1 MSNSNLSET
10 VKNVFCEKLKWC
22 KFLTSLYGGL
32 LILFCVGLVVP
43 FKDVPFRFR
52 FEHCIVVPQIIT
64 LVLKISQ
71 AQWTLSIAS
80 AIQQVWIKHEQLDVV
95 LIVLFWS
102 SASVCISVWIARS
115 KSMYNFNL
123 CETVKKVFCK
133 KLHPWKLLKFL
144 YGVLVLLICVVLV
157 VPTKRYD
164 SNTTL
169 M

>member
-1 MSNSNLSET
+1 MFSAKNWNGVNSWHLSMGGFWSCFASDWWFPSRT
-10 VKNVFCEKLKWC
+10 FLSGSGLNTPLLYLK
-22 KFLTSLYGGL
+22 
-32 LILFCVGLVVP
+32 
-43 FKDVPFRFR
+43 
-52 FEHCIVVPQIIT
+52 PQIFT
-64 LVLKISQ
+64 LFLKISQ